1 MLHPSPPA
9 SDAGD
14 RRGGAIDRLLRAHPR
29 TVGETYREHA
39 GIAGRFGA
47 TMVAGGLR
55 CLIHAVVPAVFERSA
70 SDCVAKLNGE
80 LDRRRRASADSY
92 PDYVI

>member
-1 MLHPSPPA
+1 MSDAARGPLHRLFQAHPA
-9 SDAGD
+9 S
-14 RRGGAIDRLLRAHPR
+14 I
-29 TVGETYREHA
+29 GESYREHA

-47 TMVAGGLR
+47 AMVGGGLK
-55 CLIHAVVPAVFERSA
+55 CLIHALVPALYERAA

-80 LDRRRRASADSY
+80 LARRRAASPGAD